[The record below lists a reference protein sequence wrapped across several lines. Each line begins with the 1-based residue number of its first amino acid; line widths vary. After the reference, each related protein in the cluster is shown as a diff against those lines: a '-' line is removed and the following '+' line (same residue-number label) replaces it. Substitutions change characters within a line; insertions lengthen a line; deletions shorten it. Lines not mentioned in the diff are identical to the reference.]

1 MGSAALKVQGGKLLK
16 ARVETSGGRI
26 ASLKLT
32 GDFFLHPEETLA
44 EIETALTNHQ
54 LNESAITATISSLL
68 QKNNAQLIGAAPEDF
83 AKVIMEASK

>member
-1 MGSAALKVQGGKLLK
+1 MGSASLKVAGGKLLK
-16 ARVETSGGRI
+16 ASVQAAGGRI
-26 ASLKLT
+26 SSLKIT

-44 EIETALTNHQ
+44 EIESALANHL

-68 QKNNAQLIGAAPEDF
+68 QKNNAQLIGAAPQDF